1 MAPVIRELQRRSSH
15 FQQAVIS
22 TGQHRELLQQ
32 VLSLVD
38 IRLDVNLDLT
48 QENQSLPK
56 FASRAVTA
64 LSENLVRLRPD
75 VFLVQGD
82 TT

>member
-1 MAPVIRELQRRSSH
+1 ML
-15 FQQAVIS
+15 S

>member
-1 MAPVIRELQRRSSH
+1 VL
-15 FQQAVIS
+15 S

>member
-1 MAPVIRELQRRSSH
+1 VL
-15 FQQAVIS
+15 S

-32 VLSLVD
+32 VLSLDD